1 MDRSVLNV
9 AWLAKHHFGVVRLA
23 CFVTCLGPAL
33 WLTGEWLGSRLG
45 INPLNRLQHF
55 TGLWSL
61 IMLTITMSVSPAR
74 RFSVWV
80 SRTVHAR
87 YGKRVSDWNWLI
99 RLRRQFGL
107 FTFFYACLHLVIYVA
122 FDVGF
127 DLPSLLDD
135 LRERPFIAI
144 GFIAYVLLIPL
155 AATSNQFAMK
165 ALGRCWRRLHLLSY
179 LIGMLAITHFWLLA
193 KVGDTKA
200 LPYSLVMALLLT
212 VRFRAW
218 LLGDRDFGV
227 EEKERL
233 NAKTPCQSL

>member
-9 AWLAKHHFGVVRLA
+9 AWLAKHQFGAVRMA
-23 CFVTCLGPAL
+23 CFVTCLCPAL
-33 WLTGEWLGSRLG
+33 WLSGEWLGNDLG
-45 INPLNRLQHF
+45 INPLNRLLHF

-61 IMLTITMSVSPAR
+61 IMLTVTLSVSPAR

-80 SRTVHAR
+80 SQTVHAR
-87 YGKRVSDWNWLI
+87 YGKRVSDWNWFI

-107 FTFFYACLHLVIYVA
+107 FTFFYACLHLGIYVV
-122 FDVGF
+122 FDAGL

-135 LRERPFIAI
+135 VQERPFIAI

-155 AATSNQFAMK
+155 AATSNRFAMK
-165 ALGRCWRRLHLLSY
+165 ALGRFWRRLHLLSY

-193 KVGDTKA
+193 KVGDAKA
-200 LPYSLVMALLLT
+200 LPYSLVLALLLAL
-212 VRFRAW
+212 RLRAW
-218 LLGDRDFGV
+218 LLGDRNVGV

-233 NAKTPCQSL
+233 NAKTPSQSL